1 MKAICK
7 ICYHYELCKEDER
20 CLPEYLNCNFF
31 KNKLDV
37 VEVVRCKDCRFKTL
51 TEDGEYNPHD
61 IVCEM
66 HMSDG
71 FDENDYCSYGE
82 RSNDNV

>member
-37 VEVVRCKDCRFKTL
+37 VEVVRCKDCIHYKANSCFNRQWDL
-51 TEDGEYNPHD
+51 ESSVEIPLVRED
-61 IVCEM
+61 
-66 HMSDG
+66 
-71 FDENDYCSYGE
+71 DYCSYGE
-82 RSNDNV
+82 RKCE

>member
-1 MKAICK
+1 MVTEIKVIDK
-7 ICYHYELCKEDER
+7 
-20 CLPEYLNCNFF
+20 
-31 KNKLDV
+31 DV
-37 VEVVRCKDCRFKTL
+37 VEVVRCKDCRFKTV

-71 FDENDYCSYGE
+71 FNESDYCSYGE
-82 RSNDNV
+82 RSNNNV